1 MSPILTFGSIIG
13 IDVNN
18 FALILSGVI
27 LILMIIIGITGTLGA
42 GKGEIVSFLKTKG
55 FTHFSAREFLIKELK
70 KRGMEINRDNTTLVA
85 NELRK
90 EHLPRYIIEQ
100 LYNEAVALGGNA
112 IIESVRTPGEVD
124 FLKSQTI
131 GEFYLL
137 AVDADQKIRY
147 ERIAGRKS
155 DLDKVSFDKFVSDEQ
170 REMISSDPTKQNI
183 SECMRRADVVI
194 RNDGNLLDLAHQVEA
209 FLSSKR

>member
-1 MSPILTFGSIIG
+1 
-13 IDVNN
+13 
-18 FALILSGVI
+18 
-27 LILMIIIGITGTLGA
+27 MIIIGITGTLGA